1 MINRLLEYANQG
13 SVPNKLSLEMGKR
26 IREAREER
34 GLSQDELA
42 KKVYKRRPSLSE
54 IENGKMYP
62 DVATLLMIAL
72 VLQRP
77 IVDFFPAMHRH
88 QLAATDLSDEEEQ
101 LILQFRRIR
110 DEDQQRLALT
120 QIKAIADIEGGWA

>member
-13 SVPNKLSLEMGKR
+13 SLPNKLSLEMGQR

-72 VLQRP
+72 VLQRS
-77 IVDFFPAMHRH
+77 IVDFFPAIHRH
-88 QLAATDLSDEEEQ
+88 QLAATELSDEEEQ

-110 DEDQQRLALT
+110 GEDQQRLALT
-120 QIKAIADIEGGWA
+120 QVKAIADIESGWA